1 MRSGAEIKVGVVV
14 IAALVTL
21 GVVVYFFIGGVG
33 GRIGYSLDVAFD
45 RADVR
50 PGDSVLMSGVAI
62 GHVESVGLTRD
73 NKALV
78 RVRINRGVTL
88 RKGYTFHIVAGAL
101 FGEQSVEIR
110 PGSAKKAGRV
120 LASGET
126 VKGQPYVRMGDLLTE
141 AHGLLGQLGQ
151 ATQAVTALTQDQQMR
166 AAIQQSIANLG
177 KAATDMSSLARE
189 LRVMATQSR
198 PQLRA
203 MLTNM
208 DAVTKDLRVTSDQL
222 AKGIAEA
229 ELPETLQE
237 ASRRVRSVMEK
248 VDDIAARFQEMANDP
263 EMGDLLQ
270 TGVRNLRDTSDSIR
284 QAGEQIR
291 SAAGNAN
298 AAVESLTEASKDA
311 PTITGN
317 IREASQNLRDAS
329 VDVKEMSHEAR
340 GKLGDVTGKAAKAVQ
355 AIEELPQITTGVSG
369 GTQYL
374 TRDGRWWIDTN
385 LDFKAKDR
393 LLRVGV
399 ADLGETNR
407 FNLQIGQPLGP
418 GRLRYGVVQSQ
429 VGAGYDWPVTPW
441 LTLSAEAF
449 DPNDLQANVFGYW
462 GMRGKLPGWTAV
474 VGYRGLGGHGGS
486 PVVGVRV
493 EK

>member
-1 MRSGAEIKVGVVV
+1 MKSGAEVKVGIVV
-14 IAALVTL
+14 ALALVVL
-21 GVVVYFFIGGVG
+21 GLIIYFLIGSFLARVG
-33 GRIGYSLDVAFD
+33 YPVDVIFE

-50 PGDSVLMSGVAI
+50 SGDTVVMSGVPI
-62 GHVESVGLTRD
+62 GHVQSVRLTKE
-73 NKALV
+73 NQALV
-78 RVRINRGVTL
+78 RLRIDHTVAIHEN
-88 RKGYTFHIVAGAL
+88 YTAHIVAGSL
-101 FGEQSVEIR
+101 LGQNFVEIR
-110 PGSAKKAGRV
+110 SVPDAQAGPVLRPGV
-120 LASGET
+120 IMHGE
-126 VKGQPYVRMGDLLTE
+126 PYVRLEDVVSR
-141 AHGLLGQLGQ
+141 AKGLVGTLDDVAKSVAGMLKDKQL
-151 ATQAVTALTQDQQMR
+151 AT
-166 AAIQQSIANLG
+166 AIQNSVTHLSQ
-177 KAATDMSSLARE
+177 AAADMSDLARE
-189 LRVMATQSR
+189 MRGMATESR
-198 PQLRA
+198 PQVRA
-203 MLTNM
+203 MLTNV
-208 DAVTKDLRVTSDQL
+208 DAVTRDLRVTSDQL
-222 AKGIAEA
+222 SKGIAEA

-248 VDDIAARFQEMANDP
+248 VDDIATRFDEMANDP

-270 TGVRNLRDTSDSIR
+270 TGVRNLRDTTESIR

-291 SAAGNAN
+291 AASASAN
-298 AAVESLTEASKDA
+298 SAVESLKEASKDA
-311 PTITGN
+311 PAITGN

-329 VDVKEMSHEAR
+329 VDVKEMSHNAR
-340 GKLGDVTGKAAKAVQ
+340 GNLGEVTGKAAKAVQ

-374 TRDGRWWIDTN
+374 TRESRWWIDAN

-407 FNLQIGQPLGP
+407 FNLQAGQPLGP
-418 GRLRYGVVQSQ
+418 GRLRYGVVQSE
-429 VGAGYDWPVTPW
+429 VGAGYDWPLTPW

-449 DPNDLQANVFGYW
+449 DPNDLRANVFGYW

-474 VGYRGLGGHGGS
+474 VGYRGVGDHGS